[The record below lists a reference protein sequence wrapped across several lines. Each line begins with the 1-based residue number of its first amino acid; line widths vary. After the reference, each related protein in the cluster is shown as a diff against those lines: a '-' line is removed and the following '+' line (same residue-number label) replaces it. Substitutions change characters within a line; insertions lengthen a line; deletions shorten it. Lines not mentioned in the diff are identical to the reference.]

1 MHASTARRLALV
13 FVVALL
19 LPACAPAPRSGS
31 LPPTLTVDAVGG
43 AQVAMQ
49 NGIPVPTFD
58 RQPGRQLSLDGPW
71 RVEKAAMDSDLSLTD
86 RSVALEQIEAAGG
99 GRHAPDYDDSGWG
112 TKAVPGTLNPPPV
125 REEIGGWYRR
135 TFSVPAS
142 WEGSVATLK
151 FGAVNYLADVW
162 INGTWVGYHE
172 GGYTPFAF
180 DISPLLVAGQRNLI
194 AVRVDNPQ
202 WGTRNDIVPWGLADW
217 WNYGGITRS
226 VWIESSGPLQ
236 VARADVVPHLDGLD
250 VSATVRQVEKVV
262 GAPPPGPIRPIG
274 QLGKRAGAVPGP
286 PTIRFDLYPA
296 EVTPQNLVA
305 PDARALIP
313 EGARP
318 LATTEVAIDRFNA
331 SGVAVVDA
339 SFLLGGAD
347 LWSPAR
353 PALYVLHAVPSD
365 ATAED
370 AGLWTS
376 LGLRRVSVDPDHGT
390 LLINGEATMLNGVAL
405 HDELLE
411 PALVEAKTGA
421 HRIAEPRELLRQLD
435 QARAVNADLI
445 RSAHT
450 PANPMLLT
458 LADRLGFAVW
468 EEIPLYHYT
477 PITFGIAMQR
487 GIAPQMLREMALR
500 DMNRPSVLFHGLANE
515 STGTDERLAALAEL
529 HAIDRAIDGT
539 RLTGQAAYGSQP
551 DDPTQAPLDVAGYTF
566 YYGVFYGRDAA
577 SGTAHAL
584 DVARATNP
592 TKPILALEFGRWAD
606 TAADRERQVSVFT
619 ETFDELRRRSGERP
633 NGFVAAA
640 VWWTLQD
647 YTTMRPNIQI
657 EQFGLFSPAGEAR
670 PVAEAAMDRFTGT
683 SGEGADQQLQSD
695 VRRADVA
702 TPTPGGSLLLLRML
716 GYALLVSGL
725 IIAAALFLLLQFGG
739 RSIGRT
745 RSNR

>member
-1 MHASTARRLALV
+1 MQPLTARRVALV
-13 FVVALL
+13 FAVALL
-19 LPACAPAPRSGS
+19 LPACAPAPRPGS
-31 LPPTLTVDAVGG
+31 LPPTLTVDDVGG
-43 AQVAMQ
+43 ALVAMQ

-58 RQPGRQLSLDGPW
+58 RQPAREMSLDGPW
-71 RVEKAAMDSDLSLTD
+71 RAETTAMDSDLSLTD
-86 RSVALEQIEAAGG
+86 RDVSLQQIEAAGG
-99 GRHAPDYDDSGWG
+99 GRHTTEYDDSSWG
-112 TKAVPGTLNPPPV
+112 TTAVPGSLNPPPE

-135 TFSVPAS
+135 TFSVSAG

-162 INGTWVGYHE
+162 INGSWIGYHE

-180 DISPLLVAGQRNLI
+180 DISSLLVAGERNVI
-194 AVRVDNPQ
+194 AVRVDNPP

-236 VARADVVPHLDGLD
+236 VARADVVPHLDGFD
-250 VSATVRQVEKVV
+250 VSATVRQVETVV
-262 GAPPPGPIRPIG
+262 GAPPPGPVRPIN
-274 QLGKRAGAVPGP
+274 QLGKRAGSVPSV
-286 PTIRFDLYPA
+286 PTIRFELYPA

-305 PDARALIP
+305 PDARALVP
-313 EGARP
+313 DSARP
-318 LATTEVAIDRFNA
+318 LATTEVSIDGFDP

-339 SFLLGGAD
+339 NFLLGGAD

-353 PALYVLHAVPSD
+353 PALYVLRAVPLD
-365 ATAED
+365 ASSGD

-376 LGLRRVSVDPDHGT
+376 FGLRRVSVDPDHGT
-390 LLINGEATMLNGVAL
+390 LLLNGQATMLNGVAL

-411 PALVEAKTGA
+411 PGSVEAATGA
-421 HRIAEPRELLRQLD
+421 HRIHQPEQLLRQLD
-435 QARAVNADLI
+435 QARTVNADLI
-445 RSAHT
+445 RSSHT

-458 LADRLGFAVW
+458 LADRLGFAIW

-477 PITFGIAMQR
+477 PLTFGIAMQR

-529 HAIDRAIDGT
+529 HDVDHAIDGT

-551 DDPTQAPLDVAGYTF
+551 DDPTQAPLDVAGFTF

-592 TKPILALEFGRWAD
+592 EKPILALEFGRWAD
-606 TAADRERQVSVFT
+606 TAADRERQVSVFD
-619 ETFDELRRRSGERP
+619 ETFGELRRRSGERP

-647 YTTMRPNIQI
+647 YATMRPNILI
-657 EQFGLFSPAGEAR
+657 EQFGLFAPDGEPR
-670 PVAEAAMDRFTGT
+670 SVAAAAMERFTGT

-716 GYALLVSGL
+716 GYALLVSSL
-725 IIAAALFLLLQFGG
+725 IIAAMLFLLLRFGG
-739 RSIGRT
+739 RSIGRPGP
-745 RSNR
+745 RA